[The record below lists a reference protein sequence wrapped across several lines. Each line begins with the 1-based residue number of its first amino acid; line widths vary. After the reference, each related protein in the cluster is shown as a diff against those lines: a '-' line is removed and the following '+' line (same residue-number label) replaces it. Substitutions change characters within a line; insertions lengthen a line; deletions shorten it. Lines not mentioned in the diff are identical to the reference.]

1 MDIDLLSKMVKE
13 LILDNDKVVL
23 PGLGC
28 FTAEIIPASFS
39 DKGYTIN
46 PPYRRLSF
54 RSMPDEG
61 HLLAAPK
68 KGAMTRYIK
77 ENIVVKS
84 KYEFSYKNEIILS
97 AEDEFSSS
105 EWMWND

>member
-1 MDIDLLSKMVKE
+1 MCTWNNVKIKQIDKSSLVLKKGKYQLKLSLL
-13 LILDNDKVVL
+13 D
-23 PGLGC
+23 
-28 FTAEIIPASFS
+28 
-39 DKGYTIN
+39 
-46 PPYRRLSF
+46 
-54 RSMPDEG
+54 DEG

>member
-1 MDIDLLSKMVKE
+1 MKFTLRIKKSRTLKYVLKKGKYQLKLS
-13 LILDNDKVVL
+13 LLDN
-23 PGLGC
+23 
-28 FTAEIIPASFS
+28 
-39 DKGYTIN
+39 
-46 PPYRRLSF
+46 
-54 RSMPDEG
+54 EG
-61 HLLAAPK
+61 DLLAAPK